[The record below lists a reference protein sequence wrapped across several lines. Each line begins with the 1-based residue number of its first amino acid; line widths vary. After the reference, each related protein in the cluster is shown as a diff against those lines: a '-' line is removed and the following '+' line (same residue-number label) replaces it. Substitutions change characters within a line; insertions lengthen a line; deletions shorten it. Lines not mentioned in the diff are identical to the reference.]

1 MPYIKRGRRV
11 ELDAVALSAPTNA
24 GELNYAITMLL
35 IGYCERNGL
44 NYQCINDCM
53 GAAQGAA
60 LEFYR
65 RVAAP
70 YERTKIAENGD
81 LNYYYVFSPGG

>member
-24 GELNYAITMLL
+24 GELNYMITKLL
-35 IGYCERNGL
+35 VSYCVKMGL
-44 NYQCINDCM
+44 NYQHINDCM
-53 GAAQGAA
+53 GAAHGAA
-60 LEFYR
+60 TEFYR

-70 YERTKIAENGD
+70 YERTKVAENGD
-81 LNYYYVFSPGG
+81 IEFYRNYSPEG